1 MVKVESEIEMPN
13 GHKRYAARHG
23 KSSIFDEEMTWTPTR
38 EVSDDDLSPQ
48 DDTANQR
55 HSSDACCDKYGKARI
70 KQPTSTSEVTEVGE
84 QKEDGKQTSV

>member
-1 MVKVESEIEMPN
+1 MPN

-23 KSSIFDEEMTWTPTR
+23 KSSVFDEEMTWTPTR

-48 DDTANQR
+48 DDTAGQCHPSNARCGKCDEAGDEQCAR
-55 HSSDACCDKYGKARI
+55 SSEI
-70 KQPTSTSEVTEVGE
+70 PEVGE